1 MKRKNTMLLVLLI
14 GILLNVSCQNQKVED
29 SKKYFMKNLE
39 KAENHKDIKQIE
51 LIYDD
56 NAVLWLVLHMKMNLH
71 CLLQKM
77 EK

>member
-39 KAENHKDIKQIE
+39 KAENHKDIKT
-51 LIYDD
+51 
-56 NAVLWLVLHMKMNLH
+56 N
-71 CLLQKM
+71 
-77 EK
+77 